1 MEFHCNARLEGF
13 VGTDRLS
20 GIQLEDQLIDVDI
33 AVVGI
38 GLIPNTELAEAAGLA
53 VDNGICTD
61 AHCRT
66 GNAHIYAIG
75 DCANSYHGHYQRAV
89 RLESWQ
95 NANLQGA
102 IAAAAICADACADA
116 CSEIQAVK
124 NDAVPWLWSDQY
136 DWSFQ
141 VAGMFDSQAQLIS
154 RGSAAE
160 GKVIYFIHSDGVL
173 TGVVGWGKGTSVA
186 KDVRV
191 GQMLLQQGK
200 NPPFEMLADDSISLK
215 KLLKL

>member
-1 MEFHCNARLEGF
+1 M
-13 VGTDRLS
+13 
-20 GIQLEDQLIDVDI
+20 
-33 AVVGI
+33 
-38 GLIPNTELAEAAGLA
+38 
-53 VDNGICTD
+53 
-61 AHCRT
+61 
-66 GNAHIYAIG
+66 
-75 DCANSYHGHYQRAV
+75 
-89 RLESWQ
+89 
-95 NANLQGA
+95 
-102 IAAAAICADACADA
+102 
-116 CSEIQAVK
+116 QAVK